1 MGMGMTSTVLKD
13 RWIAPAAPGTGQGS
27 GGGKRL
33 PLIQQYI
40 AEQQQL
46 TAVEQFS
53 QLHAAEQLPLQ
64 SRYYRALLPT
74 AKPGEGQQY
83 AFSVDLDKCTGCK
96 ACVTA
101 CHNLNGL
108 DENETW
114 RAVGL
119 LHGGD
124 ADSPMQQTVTTACH
138 HCLEPACLKGCPVKA
153 YEKDPVTGIVKHLDD
168 QCIGCQYCTF
178 TCPYEVPQF
187 NSRLGIVRKCD
198 LCSDRLAVG
207 EAPACVQACPNEA
220 IAIRIVDRATV
231 RENAQEDP
239 FLPGAPSPGITLPT
253 TEYKTRRVFPKNT
266 LPADFYSVRA
276 AHDHWPLAFF
286 LVFNQLSIG
295 TVALDWLHGVIGS
308 APELH
313 PHWALAA
320 FGAGA
325 LALAVSIFHLGRP
338 LYAFRA
344 FLGLRH
350 SWMSREIIAVGA
362 YSGLSAL
369 YAALFWAPA
378 LLRWPSWVPATLEA
392 LAHGVGATLAL
403 IGMGVIFCSSMCYAV
418 TGRVWWQLVYS
429 GPRFYASAAIQGLAL
444 TLAVSAAADATGVSV
459 PTGLL
464 LGTCK
469 ALLIVTAAKLVFEA
483 SVFSHLR
490 SNRVTD
496 LKRTALLMSG
506 ELARVTVTRFVV
518 GGLGGLLFPLLFT
531 RLIDSSP
538 ASMLGS
544 TPVVVAVL
552 GCLLVIGGEILERV
566 LFFRAVASR
575 KMPGALGS

>member
-1 MGMGMTSTVLKD
+1 MTSTVLKD
-13 RWIAPAAPGTGQGS
+13 RWLAPATPAADQDS
-27 GGGKRL
+27 GKGKRL

-40 AEQQQL
+40 AEQQRL
-46 TAVEQFS
+46 TAVEKFS
-53 QLHAAEQLPLQ
+53 QLHEAEQLPLQ

-74 AKPGEGQQY
+74 SPPQDGQQY

-101 CHNLNGL
+101 CHSLNGL

-187 NSRLGIVRKCD
+187 NRRLGIVRKCD
-198 LCSDRLAVG
+198 LCSERLAVG

-295 TVALDWLHGVIGS
+295 TVALNWLHDAMSSGP
-308 APELH
+308 ALH
-313 PHWALAA
+313 AYWALAA
-320 FGAGA
+320 FAAGA
-325 LALAVSIFHLGRP
+325 LALAVSMFHLGRP

-362 YSGLSAL
+362 YSALSAL
-369 YAALFWAPA
+369 YVTLFWANPA
-378 LLRWPSWVPATLEA
+378 RWFPLAEQSALQT
-392 LAHGVGATLAL
+392 LAHGVGGALAL
-403 IGMGVIFCSSMCYAV
+403 IGVAVIFCSSMCYAV

-429 GPRFYASAAIQGLAL
+429 GPRFFSSAAVQGLAL
-444 TLAVSAAADATGVSV
+444 TLAVAAAAASAGLSV
-459 PTGLL
+459 PGGLL

-469 ALLIVTAAKLVFEA
+469 ALLLVSAAKLVFEA

-506 ELARVTVTRFVV
+506 ELARLTATRFAL
-518 GGLGGLLFPLLFT
+518 GGLGGLLLPLLLT
-531 RLIDSSP
+531 RLVESGP
-538 ASMLGS
+538 PGALRS
-544 TPVVVAVL
+544 TVAAVAIL
-552 GCLLVIGGEILERV
+552 SCLLVVGGEILERV

-575 KMPGALGS
+575 KMPGTLGN